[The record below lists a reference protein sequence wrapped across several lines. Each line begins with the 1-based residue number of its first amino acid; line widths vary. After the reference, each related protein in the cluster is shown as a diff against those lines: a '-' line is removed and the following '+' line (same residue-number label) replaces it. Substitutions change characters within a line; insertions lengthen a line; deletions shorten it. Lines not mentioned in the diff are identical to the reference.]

1 MKTRQACTFTR
12 FARRIGSRRHAPVVG
27 FSLVASAALFTTASV
42 AVSGEAESEPVIR
55 IVCIGDSIT
64 QGGRREREEY
74 TYRWPLFQMLVDAGA
89 RFDFIGSLQGGLHP
103 EAKWPAEYKGVP
115 FDPDHEGVY
124 GIRTLKA
131 MERLPGAMVRW
142 SAAPDIALIHLGTN
156 DQGAA
161 DVEQEVKAP
170 LRRIVE
176 LLREKN
182 PRVKVL
188 LGHLMLNDSPGA
200 FRIMAAVSE
209 LRKELDTPE
218 SPVRLVHHYQ
228 GWVEDP
234 NREDSD
240 TFDWVHPNPRGQ
252 RKMAEKWFV
261 AMQPWLG
268 SAAAGR
274 SGVEGAE
281 AGSK

>member
-1 MKTRQACTFTR
+1 MQKNRNRQPSRAVGLALIVSTALF
-12 FARRIGSRRHAPVVG
+12 FSAGSVMSGETQAEPVV
-27 FSLVASAALFTTASV
+27 
-42 AVSGEAESEPVIR
+42 R

-74 TYRWPLFQMLVDAGA
+74 TYRWPLFQMLVDTGI

-103 EAKWPAEYKGVP
+103 DAKWPAEYRGVP

-131 MERLPGAMVRW
+131 LERLPAAMAQW

-170 LRRIVE
+170 LRRIVG
-176 LLREKN
+176 LVREKN

-209 LRKELDTPE
+209 LRKELDTAE
-218 SPVRLVHHYQ
+218 SPVRVVHHYQ

-252 RKMAEKWFV
+252 RKMAEKWFA
-261 AMQPWLG
+261 AMQPWLQLTP
-268 SAAAGR
+268 AGR
-274 SGVEGAE
+274 PEGDGARQ
-281 AGSK
+281 GSE

>member
-1 MKTRQACTFTR
+1 MREIGNRQPSRA
-12 FARRIGSRRHAPVVG
+12 IGLALIVSAVLSFGAGSAMSAETEAGSVV
-27 FSLVASAALFTTASV
+27 
-42 AVSGEAESEPVIR
+42 R

-74 TYRWPLFQMLVDAGA
+74 TYRWPLFQMLVDAGT

-103 EAKWPAEYKGVP
+103 EAKWPAEYKGVR

-124 GIRTLKA
+124 GIRTLRA
-131 MERLPGAMVRW
+131 MERLPDAMAQW
-142 SAAPDIALIHLGTN
+142 PAAPDIALIHLGTN

-161 DVEQEVKAP
+161 DVEREVKAP
-170 LRRIVE
+170 LGRIVE

-218 SPVRLVHHYQ
+218 SPVRVVHHYQ

-252 RKMAEKWFV
+252 RKMAEKWFA
-261 AMQPWLG
+261 AMQPWLRL
-268 SAAAGR
+268 APLGR
-274 SGVEGAE
+274 ATEEGLPKGAE
-281 AGSK
+281 